1 MTDSQILH
9 IFVEISLGRGRHGS
23 FLSRFA
29 EAVVAADPSNFQLL
43 RPLAKHLIETN
54 QLEKYL
60 DSFSEVKA

>member
-29 EAVVAADPSNFQLL
+29 ETVVAADPVNFALL
-43 RPLAKHLIETN
+43 RPLAKHLIEKYE
-54 QLEKYL
+54 LEKYL
-60 DSFSEVKA
+60 DSFQLSA